1 MACSRLLGTALVLV
15 AASALGADQS
25 TSASCTASLPA
36 GAVELG
42 TAERGG
48 RSVLLRFEGLGVVA
62 PDLEGFQALA
72 RCASRSNGDLALR
85 ASAPVDAELFTQA
98 VQRIAELVRLAVAE
112 GQPNGRMSVEI
123 VTRAD
128 RQPIIEVQVNMT
140 LPRVVEAVA
149 AVTPTQD
156 PAKDPRI
163 AWERAQRYEERL
175 AALKEKEA
183 QLRAERSAREVAAE
197 EAREEQEARSARA
210 RFEARERARAMAAQ
224 VRRSEEERRVAQEAA
239 ALAEEKRKALER
251 RIALRDE
258 RLKKGKEE
266 RAARAERERAQEL
279 AVAKVRAEERAK
291 QAAAVE
297 EVAKGDGAWVQPVTQ
312 RELIGLAPPPPGR
325 VVPLPASPRKGEGRV
340 RAGGEVE
347 SVKSSAP
354 PEAEPAAGV
363 TKTAEAESAKPL
375 EREASAQATE
385 LEPAKPLEREESTK
399 ATELEPAKP
408 LDREESTKAAELE
421 PTKPLARE
429 ESTKTAEA
437 EPAKPLAR
445 EESTKTAEAT
455 AAPKPVSDEAPAKTP
470 AVEKSAD
477 PPPRGGEGDR
487 VAEVEKSA
495 DPLPRGGVGDRRA
508 EVKDALEPL
517 KLAMLAYD
525 QELKLKARKD
535 AEAERVAA
543 ARQAALEERQ
553 AALAEKASKLKAGK
567 LPAVGAEEK
576 EFAREERERLA
587 EEKRLQ
593 AAALALAQ
601 KERKQAA
608 EEARL
613 AERARKLKERELTG
627 RDEKAIDAARTAR
640 LELEAAAERSRKEQ
654 ETLAAER
661 LQADEQAMAARE
673 ARLTAL
679 SKRVELATV
688 KSETLLPGAA
698 GRKQITTALAQTTRD
713 IQRCVEA
720 HLKRFPIAG
729 KTQGVLV
736 LSIDLRGRV
745 SGSGIAEGPLKGSF
759 VESCLRDAAKSWR
772 FPSSDSDFEL
782 EVPLT
787 LVGH

>member
-1 MACSRLLGTALVLV
+1 MAWRMSLGTAVVLA
-15 AASALGADQS
+15 AASAFGADQS
-25 TSASCTASLPA
+25 TSASCTAPLPV

-42 TAERGG
+42 SAERSE
-48 RSVLLRFEGLGVVA
+48 RTVLLRFEGLGVVA
-62 PDLEGFQALA
+62 PDLAAYQLLA
-72 RCASRSNGDLALR
+72 RCASRSNGDLTLR
-85 ASAPVDAELFTQA
+85 ASAPVDAALFTQA
-98 VQRIAELVRLAVAE
+98 VQRIAELVRVAVAE
-112 GQPNGRMSVEI
+112 GQPNARMSVEI

-128 RQPIIEVQVNMT
+128 RQQIIEVQVSMT
-140 LPRVVEAVA
+140 VPRVVEPPPQA
-149 AVTPTQD
+149 QRD

-163 AWERAQRYEERL
+163 AWDRAQRYEERL
-175 AALKEKEA
+175 AAQKQKEA
-183 QLRAERSAREVAAE
+183 QAKAALSAREAAAE
-197 EAREEQEARSARA
+197 QAREELEERAARA
-210 RFEARERARAMAAQ
+210 RFDARERARALAAQ
-224 VRRSEEERRVAQEAA
+224 ARRSEQERMAAQEAA
-239 ALAEEKRKALER
+239 ARAEEERKAL
-251 RIALRDE
+251 DE
-258 RLKKGKEE
+258 RIVLREQRLEKGRAERKAREE
-266 RAARAERERAQEL
+266 RARVLDE
-279 AVAKVRAEERAK
+279 AVAKAMAEDRATRARN
-291 QAAAVE
+291 
-297 EVAKGDGAWVQPVTQ
+297 DGSWVQPVA
-312 RELIGLAPPPPGR
+312 RRDLIGL
-325 VVPLPASPRKGEGRV
+325 PLPAQRGEGRGEGPTEPTKP
-340 RAGGEVE
+340 RA
-347 SVKSSAP
+347 SAP
-354 PEAEPAAGV
+354 ADEAPMKAKEDEPA
-363 TKTAEAESAKPL
+363 P
-375 EREASAQATE
+375 
-385 LEPAKPLEREESTK
+385 PLEREE
-399 ATELEPAKP
+399 P
-408 LDREESTKAAELE
+408 E
-421 PTKPLARE
+421 PTAE
-429 ESTKTAEA
+429 VTAEKPEPKKPVERA
-437 EPAKPLAR
+437 EPEPTP
-445 EESTKTAEAT
+445 EVVAEKAE
-455 AAPKPVSDEAPAKTP
+455 PKPVERAEPEPTPDVVAEKAEPKKPIERAEPEPTPEVVAGETESAKPVEDEKPARATEVEAVKP
-470 AVEKSAD
+470 HEKPVELAVVEKSAHPLPD
-477 PPPRGGEGDR
+477 PLPQGGEGD
-487 VAEVEKSA
+487 K
-495 DPLPRGGVGDRRA
+495 
-508 EVKDALEPL
+508 VKDALEPL

-627 RDEKAIDAARTAR
+627 RDDKAIDAARTAR

-654 ETLAAER
+654 EALAAER